1 MVATSKRAFTLTEI
15 LVVSAIIAVLSGITS
30 VVAIR
35 AVRSG
40 RETQCLNN
48 LKQLEH
54 AWALYESDHD
64 QWSPPLPLSNS
75 PSTLGATAFVE
86 ALDPY
91 LKDPR
96 VWFCPLD
103 RWAKTQHMGEWH
115 SHELLS
121 YTVSLEFLVRA
132 QPIFGG
138 LVHVNRSGLS
148 DPASTVMMLDQ
159 PELRTQDDGSRVRIC
174 AHGRTAMAV
183 YADGHAGS
191 YALTPP

>member
-1 MVATSKRAFTLTEI
+1 MVARSKRGFTLTEI
-15 LVVSAIIAVLSGITS
+15 LVVCVIIAVLSGITS

-75 PSTLGATAFVE
+75 RDTLGVTAFVQ

-91 LKDPR
+91 LKDTR
-96 VWFCPLD
+96 VWYCPLD
-103 RWAKTQHMGEWH
+103 RWAKSQHAGEWH

-121 YTVSLEFLVRA
+121 YTVSFEFLVRA
-132 QPIFGG
+132 QPVFGG
-138 LVHVNRSGLS
+138 LVHVNRSSLS
-148 DPASTVMMLDQ
+148 DPARTVMMLDQ
-159 PELRTQDDGSRVRIC
+159 PEIRTQDDGSRVRIC